1 MSETKD
7 QPAPKT
13 GLLRQILR
21 TRCGRKFR
29 LAFLTLAACLLAL
42 VSWVLWGGWPEP
54 VYGEAPWQPDAI
66 LVLGGGNGARP
77 HHALRLAAEY
87 PQAAVVVT
95 GDSGLIVSALLAGGL
110 AGERIAHE
118 KKATSTDENARFTR
132 GILARGGHQHVLL
145 VTNWFHVPRA
155 MALFARHQPERRFHP
170 VHDPKPARLDAWHR
184 YASRRER
191 LAALHHLVRHGIW
204 VF

>member
-1 MSETKD
+1 MRANKE
-7 QPAPKT
+7 QPAPAT
-13 GLLRQILR
+13 GLRHILR
-21 TRCGRKFR
+21 TRCGRTFR
-29 LAFLTLAACLLAL
+29 LAFLALSACLLAL
-42 VSWVLWGGWPEP
+42 LSWVLWGGWPQPATGEP
-54 VYGEAPWQPDAI
+54 PWQPDAI

-77 HHALRLAAEY
+77 HLALRLAAEY
-87 PQAAVVVT
+87 PDAAVVVT
-95 GDSGLIVSALLAGGL
+95 GDSGLIVSALVAGGL
-110 AGERIAHE
+110 PIERISHE

-132 GILARGGHQHVLL
+132 GILEKGGHQDVLL

-170 VHDPKPARLDAWHR
+170 VHDAKPARLDDWHR

-191 LAALHHLVRHGIW
+191 LAALHHLLRHGIW